1 MKYQKKWKTMMN
13 NDITVEIIGEILKDK
28 DLSKDDKKEKLDIIF
43 PNAQKYIAEILNMID
58 FDGNREGLI
67 DTPYRVVK
75 SWLEL
80 YKGYSEKPKEILET
94 TFTDNME
101 KVDEIV
107 ICKDITFSS
116 MCEHHMLPFHGV
128 CHIGYLPDKKVVGL
142 SKLARLVECFSKRL
156 QIQEHLTN
164 QIADSLIKYLA
175 PQGVGVVINAKHLCM
190 SHRGVRNPTSNMIT
204 SSMRGKFKDQI
215 QTRNEF
221 LSLIK

>member
-1 MKYQKKWKTMMN
+1 MN
-13 NDITVEIIGEILKDK
+13 NKKLKDVLNIL
-28 DLSKDDKKEKLDIIF
+28 DSNEGIGAKKASMDILF
-43 PNAQKYIAEILNMID
+43 PNAQNYISQILDMIGD
-58 FDGNREGLI
+58 DSKREGLK

-80 YKGYSEKPKEILET
+80 FKGYNEDPEKILKT
-94 TFTDNME
+94 TFADNME

-164 QIADSLIKYLA
+164 QIAESLVAYLK
-175 PQGVGVVINAKHLCM
+175 PQGVGVIINAKHLCM
-190 SHRGVRNPTSNMIT
+190 SHRGVKNPTSNMVT
-204 SSMRGKFKDQI
+204 SSMKGKFKEQI

-221 LSLIK
+221 LQLINN